1 MSENSVLSSQKE
13 TDRISWR
20 AILIG
25 LLLIPVNTYWIA
37 MTEMVWKSLHFT
49 VSSLPMNVVFILLFL
64 ILLNWLV
71 RSITPRFAL
80 SPSELLTVYIML
92 AASSTITGY
101 DSMVALMGVI
111 PHAFWHDTLENDWA
125 ALFHNNIPKW
135 LVVSD
140 RKIARGFYQGEEAF
154 FITKNVNSWLNPIL
168 TWSAFI
174 VLLVLIMLF
183 INVLIRKQWTERE
196 KLSYP
201 IIQLPLEMTSE
212 KTRLFRNKLMWI
224 GFSIAAVLDILTGLN
239 YLYPSVPHIPTRG
252 IDLQNIF
259 TDKPFNA
266 IGFSPIRFR
275 PFIIGLTY
283 LLPWDL
289 SFSCWFFF
297 ILRKSFR
304 IWSSAVGWLNMPGF
318 PFFGEQA
325 LGGLIGLSIIA
336 LASNWRYLGNVFA
349 RIFSSK
355 GEDDSREPMKY
366 RTAAIGVVI
375 ASIFLLVFCI
385 RAEMSP
391 WVFFIFF
398 GIYFAMSLALTRI
411 RAEVGIPEHA
421 FFLVTPRDAMVTV
434 LGTRRLGKRN
444 LTILSL
450 FVWFNKRNRNN
461 PMPHQL
467 EAFKIAERARISSRG
482 VLWTML
488 IASVA
493 GITSAFIIFPYAI
506 YKYGAEARASGVLEI
521 GREAFE
527 KLASWLHYPRES
539 DLLGSVFSAGGMVF
553 TFFLALMRRKFIWW
567 PFHPAGYPLGT
578 GFGIDDYWFTMIISS
593 TIKLVVLRHGGAR
606 SYRRSIPFFLGLIL
620 GEYTI
625 ACGWAL
631 LGVIVGRPMY
641 EVWV

>member
-1 MSENSVLSSQKE
+1 MSSSWKE
-13 TDRISWR
+13 TSKVSWR

-64 ILLNWLV
+64 ILLNRLIK
-71 RSITPRFAL
+71 SIAPGFIL
-80 SPSELLTVYIML
+80 SQSELLTIYIML
-92 AASSTITGY
+92 AASSTIAGY

-111 PHAFWHDTLENDWA
+111 PHAFWYDTLENDWA
-125 ALFHNNIPKW
+125 ALFHNDIPKW

-140 RKIARGFYQGEEAF
+140 RKIVRGFYQGDEAF
-154 FITKNVNSWLNPIL
+154 FVAKNINSWLNPVL

-174 VLLVLIMLF
+174 VLLIFIMLF

-196 KLSYP
+196 KLTYP

-212 KTRLFRNKLMWI
+212 KTSLFRNKLMWI
-224 GFSIAAVLDILTGLN
+224 GFSMAAVLDLLTGLN
-239 YLYPSVPHIPTRG
+239 FLYPSVPHIPTRG

-283 LLPWDL
+283 MLPWDL

-304 IWSSAVGWLNMPGF
+304 IWSSAVGWLNIPGF

-325 LGGLIGLSIIA
+325 LGGLMGLSVIA
-336 LASNWRYLGNVFA
+336 LVSNWRYLGNVFA
-349 RIFSSK
+349 RVFANK
-355 GEDDSREPMKY
+355 GEDDSHEPMKY
-366 RTAAIGVVI
+366 RTAAIGIVV
-375 ASIFLLVFCI
+375 ASGMLFVFCT

-391 WVFFIFF
+391 WVFVTFF

-444 LTILSL
+444 LTVLSM

-467 EAFKIAERARISSRG
+467 EAFKIAERAAISSRG
-482 VLWTML
+482 VLWVML
-488 IASVA
+488 VGSVA
-493 GITSAFIIFPYAI
+493 GIMAAFVIFPYAI

-521 GREAFE
+521 GREAFD

-539 DLLGSVFSAGGMVF
+539 DVLGSAFSAGGMGF
-553 TFFLALMRRKFIWW
+553 TFFLAFMRRKFIWW

-578 GFGIDDYWFTMIISS
+578 GFGIDDYWFTMVISS
-593 TIKLVVLRHGGAR
+593 TIKMAVLRHGGAR

-620 GEYTI
+620 GEYSI

-631 LGVIVGRPMY
+631 LGVIVGKPMY